1 MATGNKFVTV
11 KALEVIIRRLKLLI
25 SGPISNTYTIT
36 SPVNFRDLN
45 DVPQTYEGRA
55 GSRVRVNAD
64 EDGLEFSDGPV
75 ETKTD
80 DYVVVAADFGKMI
93 MMNAAGAKVFTLPA
107 VVAADVDRSITFVK
121 RGAGKVTIQ
130 AAAGETIDDSSAGGT
145 LYNDL
150 SQAEDPLPLAR
161 LKVIAAGEWIIE
173 YAKGSGWRTS

>member
-1 MATGNKFVTV
+1 MSTGNKFVTV
-11 KALEVIIRRLKLLI
+11 KALEIILRRLKLVN
-25 SGPISNTYTIT
+25 SGPVSSSYTIT
-36 SPVNFRDLN
+36 YPINFNNLV
-45 DVPQTYEGRA
+45 DVPQIYTGRA
-55 GSRVRVNAD
+55 GGQVRVNSG
-64 EDGLEFSDGPV
+64 EDGLEFTDGAV

-93 MMNAAGAKVFTLPA
+93 LMNAAGAKVFTLPA
-107 VVAADVDRSITFVK
+107 VVTADVDRSITLVK

-130 AAAGETIDDSSAGGT
+130 AAAGETIDDSTVGGT

-173 YAKGSGWRTS
+173 YTKGSGWRTS